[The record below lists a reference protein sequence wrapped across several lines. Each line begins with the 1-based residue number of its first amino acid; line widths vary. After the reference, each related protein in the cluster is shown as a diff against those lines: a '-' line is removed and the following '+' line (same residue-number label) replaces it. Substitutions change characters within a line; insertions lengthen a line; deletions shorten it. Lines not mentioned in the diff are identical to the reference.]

1 MWPNTQ
7 FTADLVIFTGK
18 ILTGLENFIF
28 CAVRSFSIEISSWKN
43 TMEINSSKQPKHS
56 VRDSAIEAIDVH
68 TLYRICLRLLFVL
81 YLKTVISVKYEF

>member
-1 MWPNTQ
+1 
-7 FTADLVIFTGK
+7 
-18 ILTGLENFIF
+18 
-28 CAVRSFSIEISSWKN
+28 
-43 TMEINSSKQPKHS
+43 MEINSSKQPKHS